1 MDGGRVVS
9 PYYADDLVTLYHGD
23 ALTIL
28 PNIGAAGCMILDP
41 PYHMS
46 PSTFRGVDDGA
57 ASSSATPV
65 RLLTETFRHAYR
77 ILPEG
82 GAAFI
87 FCDWRR
93 GPDTTYLATL
103 AGLRIS
109 TCVAWTRNRSGTGGM
124 FRGSWDP
131 IYVASRGVPSI
142 RDKAAIPNVV
152 HADDEPQT
160 EVVNADHPS
169 NKGHPYEKPA
179 QVWRHLLS
187 RLPSTT
193 VVDAFAGSGSSAEV
207 AIEQGHRWIGIEADE
222 AHCERIAK
230 RLAQDTLFGAAS

>member
-1 MDGGRVVS
+1 MT
-9 PYYADDLVTLYHGD
+9 PYYSDESVTLYHGD
-23 ALTIL
+23 ALEVL
-28 PNIGAAGCMILDP
+28 PEIKSAGCLVLDP

-46 PSTFRGVDDGA
+46 PNTFRGIDDGA
-57 ASSSATPV
+57 ASAIATPV

-77 ILPEG
+77 VLPDG

-124 FRGSWDP
+124 FRGAWDP
-131 IYVASRGVPSI
+131 IFVASKGVPRI

-152 HADDEPQT
+152 
-160 EVVNADHPS
+160 NADHPVD
-169 NKGHPYEKPA
+169 KVHPYEKPSK
-179 QVWRHLLS
+179 VWHHLLS
-187 RLPSTT
+187 RVPVTT
-193 VVDAFAGSGSSAEV
+193 ILDPFAGSSTSADV
-207 AIEQGHRWIGIEADE
+207 AVQLGHRWIGIEADE
-222 AHCERIAK
+222 RHCEAAAR
-230 RLAQDTLFGAAS
+230 RFGQDALNFTDGGAA

>member
-1 MDGGRVVS
+1 MNPYYEDGG
-9 PYYADDLVTLYHGD
+9 VTLYHGD
-23 ALTIL
+23 ALTVL
-28 PNIGAAGCMILDP
+28 PDIESAGCVILDP

-57 ASSSATPV
+57 ASSIATPV
-65 RLLTETFRHAYR
+65 KLLTETFRETCR
-77 ILPEG
+77 MLPDG
-82 GAAFI
+82 GCAFI

-103 AGLRIS
+103 SGLRIS

-124 FRGSWDP
+124 FRGAWDP
-131 IYVASRGVPSI
+131 IYVASRGVPTI

-152 HADDEPQT
+152 
-160 EVVNADHPS
+160 NADHPTD
-169 NKGHPYEKPA
+169 KEHPYEKPA

-187 RLPSTT
+187 RIPATT
-193 VVDAFAGSGSSAEV
+193 VVDAFAGSGGSAEV

-222 AHCERIAK
+222 AHCERIAR
-230 RLAQDTLFGAAS
+230 RLSQDTLFGGVA